1 MSLHAR
7 GHVFLVDDNPD
18 IRYYLADLLKK
29 VGYSIEQYADA
40 TEFLR
45 QSMDVSPAVLVLD
58 VRMPGMSGVELQT
71 RLADLGRH
79 TPIIFISGESQTQEI
94 IQAMK
99 GGAIE
104 FLWKPFQIQT
114 LIDAIDRGLALDEQ
128 RRDMFIRTVNMRRKI
143 SELSAREKQVF
154 LLMLQGQGNKGIGEI
169 LNIQA
174 DTIKKHRANILQ
186 KMQAH
191 QLADLMLM
199 SQGMDIAGM
208 VQQQDHPD

>member
-1 MSLHAR
+1 
-7 GHVFLVDDNPD
+7 
-18 IRYYLADLLKK
+18 
-29 VGYSIEQYADA
+29 
-40 TEFLR
+40 
-45 QSMDVSPAVLVLD
+45 
-58 VRMPGMSGVELQT
+58 
-71 RLADLGRH
+71 LGRH

-208 VQQQDHPD
+208 VQQQNHAD